1 MNRALYIAVC
11 CLCGLLAATIFH
23 FRGQLVLPFD
33 NFKLPPFVSAWKS
46 NSSDAAA
53 GNWPSFSDGIEKAA
67 PSVLSVYTLRTVY
80 SDQSRSPGLAPNADQ
95 SITQRGE
102 QTNQG
107 SGVVVD
113 PMGLIVTSYH
123 LIAGADTIYIAL
135 ADDRLLQ
142 AEIVGTDVET
152 DLALIRIAIDEPL
165 TALDLSSNDA
175 AKVGDVVLA
184 IGNPYGVGQTVTL
197 GIVSA
202 VRRQLTGISAL
213 QNFLQ
218 IDAAINPGNSGG
230 ALVDPGG
237 DLVGI
242 NTAVYSRLNG
252 AQGIGFAIP
261 VSLVKRVVPQLLEH
275 GRVIRGWLGVAVDDL
290 INYPNLFAGSTNG
303 AIVVAVVEPS
313 PAYDAGLRR
322 GDVIVAIDNKPVRR
336 SNRLLTDVADS
347 APGTTVLLSIERDR
361 QPVNLTV
368 TVAERPALSTRR

>member
-1 MNRALYIAVC
+1 MNRALYMAIC
-11 CLCGLLAATIFH
+11 CLCGLLAATVLH
-23 FRGQLVLPFD
+23 FRSQLVLPFD
-33 NFKLPPFVSAWKS
+33 NLKLPSLSFLDKAESSAT
-46 NSSDAAA
+46 AT
-53 GNWPSFSDGIEKAA
+53 GNWPSFSNGIEKAA

-80 SDQSRSPGLAPNADQ
+80 SNQTSSELAPNADQ
-95 SITQRGE
+95 SITRRGE

-123 LIAGADTIYIAL
+123 LIAQADTIYIAL
-135 ADDRLLQ
+135 ADDQLLQ

-152 DLALIRIAIDEPL
+152 DLALVRINVSEPL
-165 TALDLSSNDA
+165 TALDLNRSDA

-202 VRRQLTGISAL
+202 VQRQLAGISAL

-237 DLVGI
+237 ELVGI

-261 VSLVKRVVPQLLEH
+261 VSLVKRVVPQLLQH
-275 GRVIRGWLGVAVDDL
+275 GRAIRGWLGIAVDDL
-290 INYPNLFAGSTNG
+290 INYPNLFAGSTTSG
-303 AIVVAVVEPS
+303 AIVVAVVEDS
-313 PAYDAGLRR
+313 PAYNAGLRR
-322 GDVIVAIDNKPVRR
+322 GDIIAAIDSKPVRR
-336 SNRLLTDVADS
+336 ADRLLTDIADS
-347 APGTTVLLSIERDR
+347 TPGTNVSLLIERDR
-361 QPVNLTV
+361 QTVNLTI
-368 TVAERPALSTRR
+368 TIAERPPLPTRQ